1 MGLEEIFKSIDEKVK
16 REVDSIKR
24 EAEEQKKK
32 ILEEAEKKAEERKKQ
47 IIKDSKKQAEEQM
60 RKELIKVRREEKK
73 KILTFKS
80 EVMEEVFREAQNR
93 FLNLKKEEYLSSIKQ
108 NLISN
113 IKRGDEEII
122 MSPRDKELIDVN
134 FLDEIKKAVIAKGQ
148 KPKLKFIFELNK
160 EERGFIIKSKNVQV
174 NATVSTLFS
183 TIKDK
188 EEIEVARLLFS

>member
-1 MGLEEIFKSIDEKVK
+1 MGLEEIFKSIDEKIK
-16 REVDSIKR
+16 KEADSIKR
-24 EAEEQKKK
+24 EAGEQKKK
-32 ILEEAEKKAEERKKQ
+32 ILEEAEKKAKERKKQ
-47 IIKDSKKQAEEQM
+47 IIEDGKKQAEEQM
-60 RKELIKVRREEKK
+60 RKELTKVRREEKK

-80 EVMEEVFREAQNR
+80 EMMEEVFREAKNR
-93 FLNLKKEEYLSSIKQ
+93 FLNLKKEEYLSSIKK

-134 FLDEIKKAVIAKGQ
+134 FLEEIEKAVITRGQ

-160 EERGFIIKSKNVQV
+160 EERGFILKSKDVQV

-188 EEIEVARLLFS
+188 EEIEVGRLLFD